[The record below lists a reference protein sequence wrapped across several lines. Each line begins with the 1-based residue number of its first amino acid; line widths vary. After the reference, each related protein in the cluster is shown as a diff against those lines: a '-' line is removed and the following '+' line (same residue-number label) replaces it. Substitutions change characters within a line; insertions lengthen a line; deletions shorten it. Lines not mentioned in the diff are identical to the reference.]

1 MRTPPASLARP
12 ARPAR
17 IEDVA
22 RATGVSIMSV
32 SRAMR
37 GVEGV
42 SPKTRQRI
50 LETAATLGY
59 VPNRVAGALATAGSN
74 LVGISVPTLFD
85 GVFAE
90 MIEGMRAPLLRAGLE
105 TIIETSD
112 YSHRRVDAWIDRMLT
127 WSPTAIVL
135 CGTDHSPRARQRL
148 AASTIPVLE
157 FWDVTDD
164 PINLCVGIDHRAAG
178 RAMGAHLIRLGYRRP
193 GYVGIATG
201 RDPRAEKR
209 FQGLAEAFAAA
220 GTGFVADIRRAEA
233 PTFVAGRG
241 GCADILDLPGDAPDV
256 LCFLNDHLA
265 FGGLMECA
273 ARGLSVPGGI
283 GIVGFNDLAIN
294 AVLPVRLTTSAT
306 PRELIGRTA
315 ARTLIGALRGVRQQ
329 AVTVI
334 PVEIDPGGTTRPVR
348 DGSS

>member
-1 MRTPPASLARP
+1 METPPAEPGRP
-12 ARPAR
+12 AK

-22 RATGVSIMSV
+22 RAAGVSIMSV

-42 SPKTRQRI
+42 SPQTRGRI
-50 LETAATLGY
+50 LETAGTLGY
-59 VPNRVAGALATAGSN
+59 VPNRVAGSLATAGSN

-112 YSHRRVDAWIDRMLT
+112 YAHRRVDAWIDRMLT

-135 CGTDHSPRARQRL
+135 CGTDHSTRARQRL
-148 AASTIPVLE
+148 AASNIPVLE
-157 FWDVTDD
+157 FWDITDA

-178 RAMGAHLIRLGYRRP
+178 HAMGMHLMRLGYRRP
-193 GYVGIATG
+193 GYVGITTG

-209 FQGLAEAFAAA
+209 YQGLAEAFAAA
-220 GTGFVADIRRAEA
+220 GTGFVAEIRRNES
-233 PTFVAGRG
+233 PTFAAGRG
-241 GCADILDLPGDAPDV
+241 GCADLLDLPGDRPDV

-265 FGGLMECA
+265 FGGQMECT
-273 ARGLSVPGGI
+273 ARGLSVPGTI
-283 GIVGFNDLAIN
+283 GIVGFNNLAIN
-294 AVLPVRLTTSAT
+294 EVLPVRLTTSAT
-306 PRELIGRTA
+306 PRVLIGKTA
-315 ARTLIGALRGVRQQ
+315 ARTLIGALRGVQQ
-329 AVTVI
+329 EAVTII
-334 PVEIDPGGTTRPVR
+334 PVAIEPGGTTRQVR
-348 DGSS
+348 TAPR